1 MVMKKKPR
9 KILQVH
15 PSLVPCKVTGTVSK
29 VIQILYILAYHDALK
44 LFTVLTSILVSEP
57 GLCFRLAAGK
67 PFSTQNQKINPTETG
82 RTTMAF
88 LGG

>member
-1 MVMKKKPR
+1 MKKKPG

-15 PSLVPCKVTGTVSK
+15 PSLVPSKATGTVLK
-29 VIQILYILAYHDALK
+29 AIEILYILVYRDALK
-44 LFTVLTSILVSEP
+44 LFTVLPCVLVSEP
-57 GLCFRLAAGK
+57 GLCFRLEAGK